1 MANRKRNVRLR
12 FDLTDKKKNYLK
24 EKRKNVEQKA

>member
-12 FDLTDKKKNYLK
+12 FDLTGK
-24 EKRKNVEQKA
+24 EKELFERLTIRSQV